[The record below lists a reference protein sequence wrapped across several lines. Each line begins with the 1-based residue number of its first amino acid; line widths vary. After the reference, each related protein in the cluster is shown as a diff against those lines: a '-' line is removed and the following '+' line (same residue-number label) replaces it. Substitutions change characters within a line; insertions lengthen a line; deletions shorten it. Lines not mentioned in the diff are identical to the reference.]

1 MLDFVKLNLSW
12 TFFFINYVE
21 NETVFLC
28 VARFWEL
35 SNFFSTNLTLWC
47 YQDLLKGIFFEVKK
61 KFETALGV
69 LKKEKVTI
77 DPDDPAAVARYAE
90 VMKTVREK

>member
-1 MLDFVKLNLSW
+1 MIRIL
-12 TFFFINYVE
+12 FFYVLQNFWSSIFI
-21 NETVFLC
+21 
-28 VARFWEL
+28 
-35 SNFFSTNLTLWC
+35 SNFTLWC

-69 LKKEKVTI
+69 LKKEKITI
-77 DPDDPAAVARYAE
+77 DPDDPAAVSCYAQ

>member
-1 MLDFVKLNLSW
+1 MTRDCFSCIPDFLWL
-12 TFFFINYVE
+12 F
-21 NETVFLC
+21 
-28 VARFWEL
+28 
-35 SNFFSTNLTLWC
+35 NFVSTNLTLWC

-69 LKKEKVTI
+69 LKKEKITI
-77 DPDDPAAVARYAE
+77 DPDDPAAVSRYAQ